1 MKKRLLT
8 VLSILCFL
16 AAGSAAAAKNESP
29 SAPAAAEMAGTRPN
43 GSVLK
48 LDYSLTDDLGSVK
61 AFAVDDS
68 FTAFAYDAS
77 GSYKLERTDGQTS
90 YFLTPTRLVF
100 DVKPN
105 RKYLVSALVYC
116 DFDRAESEINV
127 GLRIGNENENQITLI
142 DGFHG
147 LPSDTGGKWL
157 RFETTVT
164 TPYEAAKA
172 RFYGAWYGFGKED
185 EAFYIADIEVSE
197 LAVEEIIPLGVGEGL
212 EFGGSSGMFD
222 MSVLPPVSEGNNI
235 RVMTNGAQ
243 YSFDKSAGTITVSQR
258 IGNPRGLAEIK
269 TNKPLT
275 DLRVLRADDKA
286 AVLTTGEGGL
296 SFGIQM
302 DGLMLIS
309 AHGDDAEITL
319 TSKIGGKWNR
329 LLCGNLIAMDDT
341 GGFTVNPA
349 LVSGSGRTPD
359 YSVISGVD
367 FERERGDTEFISGAK
382 PGWSISW
389 TVKPGER
396 LGVTAFPPREYD
408 WENSFDSALANIDFG
423 SGTEI
428 WQNYKTKFDLRY
440 GVLWSSFKGAYAMS
454 WGDKYIPKDETK
466 FRAHIAAAKAADV
479 RPLEYMSMFFWDGTL
494 DGYINEV
501 IRHRDEYGIEGIY
514 TDGVPPIDWL
524 KAYEGMRLL
533 REVFPNGCIVEHT
546 TGQSANGGA
555 PLAAPEI
562 FIPAIDAYAT
572 FTLRGESV
580 RGTAKDWAYQRY
592 VTKGFGASNTFG
604 LQKYDAWTVDGKNM
618 QSEEQQLL
626 QLLYNGRARY
636 DAVYSDGYKNILAA
650 AQKQWQA
657 SGAADGYFEKCY
669 LPYVRRLVRKEHAQL
684 EENGAVSAYGFT
696 EILNKSFEAESGG
709 ALEIGKNNGYATEI
723 LPCFGKTEMTLN
735 VKVSEAS
742 QLKIDIFG
750 SNGENAVSLLQ
761 TGNLIRFLGRKG
773 GYTGA
778 ADIETGDYIEL
789 KLCADPA
796 EGRFDLFADGVKI
809 ADGKA
814 FSNAAAA
821 IGRISLSA
829 ENSAYIKSVNV
840 KSGL

>member
-8 VLSILCFL
+8 VLSVLCL
-16 AAGSAAAAKNESP
+16 ITAGSAAAAKNESP
-29 SAPAAAEMAGTRPN
+29 SAPTAAEMTGTRPT

-48 LDYSLTDDLGSVK
+48 LDYSLNSDLGSVK
-61 AFAVDDS
+61 PFAVDDS

-116 DFDRAESEINV
+116 DFDRADSEINIGIRV
-127 GLRIGNENENQITLI
+127 GNENENQITLI

-147 LPSDTGGKWL
+147 LPSDTGGRWM

-172 RFYGAWYGFGKED
+172 RFFGAWYGFGNDSEK
-185 EAFYIADIEVSE
+185 FYIADIEVSE
-197 LAVEEIIPLGVGEGL
+197 LAAEEITPLGVCEGL

-222 MSVLPPVSEGNNI
+222 MRVLPPVSEGNI
-235 RVMTNGAQ
+235 ISVTTSGAQ

-258 IGNPRGLAEIK
+258 IGNPRRLAEIK
-269 TNKPLT
+269 INKPLAN
-275 DLRVLRADDKA
+275 LQVLRSDDKA
-286 AVLTTGEGGL
+286 AVLTTGDNGL
-296 SFGIQM
+296 SFGVQM

-309 AHGDDAEITL
+309 THGENAEVTL

-349 LVSGSGRTPD
+349 LISGSGRTPD
-359 YSVISGVD
+359 YSVINGVD
-367 FERERGDTEFISGAK
+367 FERERGDTEFISSAK

-408 WENSFDSALANIDFG
+408 WGNSFDSALANIDFG

-454 WGDKYIPKDETK
+454 WGDKYIPKDENK
-466 FRAHIAAAKAADV
+466 FRAHIAAAKTADV
-479 RPLEYMSMFFWDGTL
+479 QPLEYMSMFFWDGTM
-494 DGYINEV
+494 DGYIDEV
-501 IRHRDEYGIEGIY
+501 TRHRDEYGIEGVY

-533 REVFPNGCIVEHT
+533 REVFPSGCIIEHT

-555 PLAAPEI
+555 PLATPEI

-580 RGTAKDWAYQRY
+580 RGAAKDWAYQRY
-592 VTKGFGASNTFG
+592 VIKGFGTSNAFG

-650 AQKQWQA
+650 AKKQWQA
-657 SGAADGYFEKCY
+657 SGSADGYFEKCY
-669 LPYVRRLVRKEHAQL
+669 LPYVRRLVRGEYERL
-684 EENGAVSAYGFT
+684 EKSGTVSAYGFT
-696 EILNKSFEAESGG
+696 EILNKSFEAENGG
-709 ALEIGKNNGYATEI
+709 ALEIGKNNSCETEI
-723 LPCFGKTEMTLN
+723 LPCFGKTEITLN
-735 VKVSEAS
+735 LKVSEVS
-742 QLKIDIFG
+742 LFKLDIFG
-750 SNGENAVSLLQ
+750 TNGEDAVSLLQ

-778 ADIETGDYIEL
+778 ANIKTDDYFEL

-796 EGRFDLFADGVKI
+796 AGRFDLFADGVKI
-809 ADGKA
+809 ADEKA

-821 IGRISLSA
+821 IEKISLSA
-829 ENSAYIKSVNV
+829 ENAVYVKSINV